1 MFCFK
6 QKTAY
11 GVRISDWSSDCALP
25 IYRGLKAGSE
35 IGGEGQFPG
44 QHIDELGGAAIEG
57 CRGGRGGFGGLG
69 KERGGGDRGGKE
81 ERSDQG
87 GAEAGHGVILSFS
100 PLPLKGRGLVQ
111 PQASIAASSR
121 LAAFAWMNWNRCSGC
136 LPLSRQTR
144 SLTSWLSSSSF
155 GRVTRHITHA

>member
-1 MFCFK
+1 M
-6 QKTAY
+6 
-11 GVRISDWSSDCALP
+11 
-25 IYRGLKAGSE
+25 
-35 IGGEGQFPG
+35 
-44 QHIDELGGAAIEG
+44 DEWRGAAIEG

-111 PQASIAASSR
+111 PQAPIAASSR
-121 LAAFAWMNWNRCSGC
+121 PAALAWMNSNRCSDC
-136 LPLSRQTR
+136 LPILRPTR
-144 SLTSWLSSSSF
+144 FLTIWHHPYSF
-155 GRVTRHITHA
+155 

>member
-1 MFCFK
+1 MIRRPPRS
-6 QKTAY
+6 T
-11 GVRISDWSSDCALP
+11 RTDTRLP
-25 IYRGLKAGSE
+25 YTTLFRS
-35 IGGEGQFPG
+35 
-44 QHIDELGGAAIEG
+44 G

-121 LAAFAWMNWNRCSGC
+121 LAALAWMNWNRCSGC
-136 LPLSRQTR
+136 LPISRSTR
-144 SLTSWLSSSSF
+144 SLTRWRSSYSC
-155 GRVTRHITHA
+155 GRVTRSIARVAGSISVRSEERRVGKEWVRTCRFRWGPYQ